1 MSQASSRPP
10 NRDLHFDLRWL
21 GPTHE
26 TEAYTLHIGDR
37 RHPLARHTGETLAAG
52 SPTHVAKGV
61 AVQADRPQL
70 LRVTGPNTPDG
81 FPTLASVAIHTADDA
96 GSYSVDDVAKA
107 VVFMNP
113 TLTMLTTASAQTVLG
128 HIGSNNIIKP
138 LSAVISFKG
147 SQWCQP
153 TGVFDDARKPVL
165 KPDGRQFYTY
175 ELDPEV
181 IYASATPSQQ
191 SKALIYSD
199 ASLQGTRW
207 KLLPGVSVLD
217 MHAENDAAA
226 QRAAKPTG
234 PADARMPGG
243 PDGYHVAIQDGGPNF
258 GVSVKVNSLSGGS
271 GNFIID
277 LTINNSYIRH
287 TSVFVSFLK
296 ADGVTPM
303 TVTDKDWLELLANS
317 PCWPLVNA
325 CLSFFASE
333 KPVWL
338 GGEILKFLGKV
349 GAESTFLGVP
359 VNSTNVDFRFGFP
372 PDDQGPVGKIRLL
385 VGSLGV
391 SSGNDC
397 DPTAAWFGLSL
408 TALIDLAVP
417 TFALLLAAG
426 VETNAVFDQ
435 MFKDVNL
442 LLPIAS
448 SVYTSVNDLFT
459 DPSKVGKDISSLVLT
474 LSNALVKNVLTKPD
488 ILGMLAGYFGLEEA
502 EESIPFVG
510 WGFKVVAM
518 AATVLQLGQT
528 VGEVVGSPRVV
539 EFDLTVTMDAQI
551 TLVPDSSTGNEFPQ
565 TAKSYTIT
573 AQYTGN
579 TTRTYLG
586 TMPSEK
592 VESIVVD
599 WKDVP
604 VGGKV
609 SFVVAMFDGNGWGVG
624 KGQAGPFENLLH
636 GQTIFT
642 AKVTVK
648 QELYPLTAE
657 TTYKHSQLLQY
668 NEGHKGYQWVPETQ
682 APTQTRENLGTGP
695 DSGLEELGNITLSDD
710 LGVLGYVW
718 EASGPGMPPPLGGGG
733 GTPELY
739 TMDNIG
745 YKPIAGG
752 DPEYWPDAG
761 YMTAPE
767 GYSGPPILLYVRTA
781 PGAGAAAPRFLYLDP
796 SGDMDTGY
804 HLREVKPVT
813 DPAVLMDDPRR
824 QFDLAT
830 GASWGRF
837 AMLPTAMAIH
847 SNGYVVAVNPS
858 CDTMLILAL
867 PATASPDK
875 DAPWA
880 SAPLEPGTASGRL
893 LVPALVAIRP
903 DQTILVLEAGNQRI
917 QAFSRGGHPVPA
929 FSGSDTPYWIPLV
942 SHAPSNVNVV
952 YLSMCV
958 DVANYVYVLSQNGDG
973 YDAAQFNLDVYT
985 PTGKHLFYQQRLVA
999 GGMAVDLW
1007 RNVYTLNFQQIAG
1020 PGGRP
1025 EPSISEWIPST
1036 PKA

>member
-1 MSQASSRPP
+1 MSQTSSRPP

-26 TEAYTLHIGDR
+26 TEAYTLHIGGR
-37 RHPLARHTGETLAAG
+37 RHPLARYTGETQAAG
-52 SPTHVAKGV
+52 SPTHVAKQV
-61 AVQADRPQL
+61 AVQAHTPQL
-70 LRVTGPNTPDG
+70 LRVTGPNSPDG

-113 TLTMLTTASAQTVLG
+113 TLTMLTNASAQTVLG

-138 LSAVISFKG
+138 LSGVISFKG

-153 TGVFDDARKPVL
+153 AGVFNDAGKPVL
-165 KPDGRQFYTY
+165 KPDGTQFYTY

-181 IYASATPSQQ
+181 INASATPSQQ
-191 SKALIYSD
+191 SKTLIYSD

-217 MHAENDAAA
+217 MEAENDAAA
-226 QRAAKPTG
+226 HRAAKPTG
-234 PADARMPGG
+234 PADTRMPGSL
-243 PDGYHVAIQDGGPNF
+243 DGYHVAIQDGGPNY
-258 GVSVKVNSLSGGS
+258 GVSVKVNKVSSAGG
-271 GNFIID
+271 NVVID
-277 LTINNSYIRH
+277 LTITNSYIRH
-287 TSVFVSFLK
+287 TSVFVCFLK

-303 TVTDKDWLELLANS
+303 KVTDPDWLALLANG

-325 CLSFFASE
+325 CLSFFASG
-333 KPVWL
+333 KPAWL
-338 GGEILKFLGKV
+338 GGDTLKFLGKV
-349 GAESTFLGVP
+349 GPESTFLGVP
-359 VNSTNVDFRFGFP
+359 VNSTNVEFRFELPQDNHNF
-372 PDDQGPVGKIRLL
+372 RLL

-391 SSGNDC
+391 SSGNDY

-408 TALIDLAVP
+408 TALIDLAIP
-417 TFALLLAAG
+417 TFALLLTAG
-426 VETNAVFDQ
+426 VETNVVFDQ
-435 MFKDVNL
+435 LFKDVNL

-448 SVYTSVNDLFT
+448 SVFT
-459 DPSKVGKDISSLVLT
+459 AVEDIFADPSKVGKDISALILT
-474 LSNALVKNVLTKPD
+474 LSNALIKTVLTKPEVLAE
-488 ILGMLAGYFGLEEA
+488 LGVIFGAEEA
-502 EESIPFVG
+502 EEAIPFVG
-510 WGFKVVAM
+510 WGFKAVAI

-551 TLVPDSSTGNEFPQ
+551 TLEPDSEFPQ
-565 TAKSYTIT
+565 TAKTYTIT

-586 TMPSEK
+586 TMPASK
-592 VESIVVD
+592 VSSIVVD

-624 KGQAGPFENLLH
+624 KGQAGPFENLLDGH
-636 GQTIFT
+636 PIFT

-648 QELYPLTAE
+648 QELYPLSAE

-668 NEGHKGYQWVPETQ
+668 NEGHKGYHWVPETK
-682 APTQTRENLGTGP
+682 APTQTRANLGTGP

-733 GTPELY
+733 GGGNPELY
-739 TMDNIG
+739 TMSNIG
-745 YKPIAGG
+745 YKPIAGA

-796 SGDMDTGY
+796 SGAQNTGY

-813 DPAVLMDDPRR
+813 DPVVPMSDPRR

-830 GASWGRF
+830 GTSWGRF
-837 AMLPTAMAIH
+837 AMLPTSMAIH

-858 CDTMLILAL
+858 CDNMLILAL
-867 PATASPDK
+867 PATASPDQ

-893 LVPALVAIRP
+893 LVPSLVAIRP

-929 FSGSDTPYWIPLV
+929 FDKSYWIPLV

-958 DVANYVYVLSQNGDG
+958 DVANYVYVLSQNGNG

-985 PTGKHLFYQQRLVA
+985 PTGQHLFYQQRLVT
-999 GGMAVDLW
+999 GGMALDLW